1 MQGHRLQKNLWA
13 ALLGLLAALALG
25 FGLLNPSL
33 AEPNV
38 LMAESTILR
47 PSPVI
52 IDPNRSIEVGVHI
65 ENIWGLSLKDKTFNC
80 EGWYWLKWPEPVQEI
95 ITKNDINLTEIVEF
109 TNQVESWNSKIE
121 LDSSK
126 PDRQPDG
133 RFRQLVRF
141 SIRLY
146 DDDEN
151 LRDFPFQSLSL
162 PVILETRPTAFAVGE
177 NNILLNPKIGSK
189 GVVGDYAGLQGFQQ
203 TGATVNNKIHIY
215 KTNFGVDE
223 AQKAG
228 EFSQVTFSLDYATD
242 PWAAFYQYILPWLTV
257 MAMLL
262 MAPNLEGQFTEL
274 RLAIPS
280 TALLTMVFLQQS
292 ARADLPPL
300 DYLTFLDK
308 LYLFGFI
315 ASMVLFALFVW
326 GTNTYSTAAPEQQ
339 TAVMARIN
347 RVDLIFQISTIGGA
361 LLIVAGA
368 RLGP

>member
-1 MQGHRLQKNLWA
+1 MPSHRLNKNLWA
-13 ALLGLLAALALG
+13 GLLGLLVAVALG
-25 FGLLNPSL
+25 LGLLNPSI
-33 AEPNV
+33 
-38 LMAESTILR
+38 AESQILK
-47 PSPVI
+47 PAPAI
-52 IDPNRSIEVGVHI
+52 TDPARSIELGAHI
-65 ENIWGLSLKDKTFNC
+65 ENIYNLSLKDKTFSA

-95 ITKNDINLTEIVEF
+95 ITKNNINLTEIVEF
-109 TNQVESWNSKIE
+109 VNQVDSWDSKIE
-121 LDSSK
+121 PDSSK
-126 PDRQPDG
+126 PDKLADG
-133 RFRQLVRF
+133 RYLQLFRF
-141 SIRLY
+141 SARFY

-151 LRDFPFQSLSL
+151 LRAFPFESLNL
-162 PVILETRPTAFAVGE
+162 PLIIETRPTIFAVGE
-177 NNILLNPKIGSK
+177 QNILLNPKLGNKEVI
-189 GVVGDYAGLQGFQQ
+189 GDYAGLNGFQLK
-203 TGATVNNKIHIY
+203 GASVNNKIHAY
-215 KTNFGVDE
+215 KTTFGIEGVS
-223 AQKAG
+223 KGG
-228 EFSQVTFSLDYATD
+228 EFSQVTFSVDYATD
-242 PWAAFYQYILPWLTV
+242 SRAAFYQYILPWLIV
-257 MAMLL
+257 MAILL
-262 MAPNLEGQFTEL
+262 MAPNLEGNFTDV